1 MEQDPAA
8 QDPAEH
14 DPAEQYPVDV
24 EALDAAMAASHAIVG
39 TAVQAMTMELP
50 DITLPVSRALL
61 VLARRGTQRP
71 SDLAPELGVSA
82 ATAGRVIN
90 RLVKDGLAERSA
102 DPEDR
107 RSVRATLTD
116 KGRLVVEAVLE
127 RRRGAFA
134 GYLAAIPP
142 EQQKDLG
149 LAFRAFAAAS
159 DHAPDLTWPG

>member
-1 MEQDPAA
+1 MQQDPEERY
-8 QDPAEH
+8 Q
-14 DPAEQYPVDV
+14 QYPVDG

-61 VLARRGTQRP
+61 VLARRGAQRP

-82 ATAGRVIN
+82 ATAGRAIN
-90 RLVKDGLAERSA
+90 RLVHDGLAERSP
-102 DPEDR
+102 DPDDR
-107 RSVRATLTD
+107 RSVLATLTA
-116 KGRLVVEAVLE
+116 KGGAVVEAILV

-134 GYLAAIPP
+134 SYLQTMPP
-142 EQQKDLG
+142 EQQQELG
-149 LAFRAFAAAS
+149 LAFRAFAVAS

>member
-1 MEQDPAA
+1 MDG
-8 QDPAEH
+8 
-14 DPAEQYPVDV
+14 
-24 EALDAAMAASHAIVG
+24 EALDAAMAVSHAIVG

-61 VLARRGTQRP
+61 VLDQRGPQRP

-90 RLVKDGLAERSA
+90 RLVHDGLAERSR

-107 RSVRATLTD
+107 RSVLATLTG
-116 KGRLVVEAVLE
+116 KGHAVVKAVLD
-127 RRRGAFA
+127 RRRAAFA
-134 GYLAAIPP
+134 GYLQTLPP
-142 EQQKDLG
+142 ELQKELG

-159 DHAPDLTWPG
+159 EHAPDLTWLSDNSRADDGRAVPVRDWTE